1 MAGMDLETAARN
13 RIGTL
18 HIVLNNGV
26 MTHYSS
32 HMPYA
37 TKHWGS
43 NAFTGEYARVARGLG
58 AHAERVDTPDGLAP
72 AIRKALEVTRGGRPA
87 LIETITKEEE
97 HIPKFWTPGTW
108 DYPGGRS

>member
-1 MAGMDLETAARN
+1 
-13 RIGTL
+13 
-18 HIVLNNGV
+18 
-26 MTHYSS
+26 
-32 HMPYA
+32 MPYA